1 MVKRN
6 NSELTVTRGSYF
18 RALQFTGFLRCSVY
32 GNISNITISKSTE
45 FLVRN
50 KNGTK
55 ILEYQKV
62 GYIYG
67 FSHLA
72 DFEGNCR
79 NIFICSKNINID
91 AVELNLY
98 TESMV
103 DIIMSIEGATSYRC
117 QNSTSIIEIG
127 GDSPIEST
135 TLIVQTPG
143 KCTWFDVTRLRWI
156 TTFVSI
162 ILTVLL
168 VGSCVTNCILW
179 KAFKVRNCTP

>member
-103 DIIMSIEGATSYRC
+103 DIIMSIE
-117 QNSTSIIEIG
+117 
-127 GDSPIEST
+127 
-135 TLIVQTPG
+135 VQTPG